1 MAKTTVNCP
10 NCRQPMTIELT
21 RLFDMNTDPQAK
33 QKLLSGSANY
43 YQCPTCHNQGVYPTP
58 LIYHDPDKEL
68 LLTYFPPELNVPLP
82 QQEQTFGPLIKKVVD
97 DLKPE
102 KRKGY
107 IFNPQSMLTQ
117 QRLFERILEAD
128 GITPEMM
135 KAQQEKLQLIQT
147 FLQAK
152 ADVLPEMVV
161 QNDTKIDEEFFT
173 LLAGLTQ
180 ASAAQGDEQ
189 GVKALTSLQK
199 VLLERSTLGKQAAAE
214 AAATRDA
221 MQELQDLSK
230 AGLTREKLLDL
241 LQKNASNETKL
252 TAQATM
258 ARGALDY
265 QFFQTLSERIDATSV
280 EQRAELTALREK
292 LLTITEQVDAALKAQ
307 AEQAQALL
315 DELLKSDKLEEA
327 VQQALPH
334 VNQAFGEVLNLAA
347 KKAQESNDEETLKK
361 ISTIVAI
368 IQSASASSVYVELI
382 ELLLQAPD
390 EKTRAEML
398 EKAGETVNDDFLQVL
413 VSLSNQVEQA
423 DNQPDLVAK
432 LKDLNR
438 EVLRFTMRRNLKD
451 GQSAS

>member
-135 KAQQEKLQLIQT
+135 KAQQEKLKLIQT

-199 VLLERSTLGKQAAAE
+199 VLLERSTLGRQAAAE

-252 TAQATM
+252 TAQATI

-347 KKAQESNDEETLKK
+347 KKAQEANDEETLKK

>member
-199 VLLERSTLGKQAAAE
+199 VLLERSTLGRQAAAE

-347 KKAQESNDEETLKK
+347 KKAQEANDEETLKK

-413 VSLSNQVEQA
+413 ASLSNQVEQA

>member
-199 VLLERSTLGKQAAAE
+199 VLLERSTLGRQAAAE

-221 MQELQDLSK
+221 IQELQDLSK

-241 LQKNASNETKL
+241 LQKSASNETKL

>member
-199 VLLERSTLGKQAAAE
+199 VLLERSTLGRQAAAE
-214 AAATRDA
+214 AAATHDA

>member
-68 LLTYFPPELNVPLP
+68 LITYFPPELNVPLP

-199 VLLERSTLGKQAAAE
+199 VLLERSTLGRQAAAE

-230 AGLTREKLLDL
+230 AGLTREKLLCC
-241 LQKNASNETKL
+241 K
-252 TAQATM
+252 
-258 ARGALDY
+258 R
-265 QFFQTLSERIDATSV
+265 
-280 EQRAELTALREK
+280 
-292 LLTITEQVDAALKAQ
+292 
-307 AEQAQALL
+307 
-315 DELLKSDKLEEA
+315 
-327 VQQALPH
+327 ALPMKP
-334 VNQAFGEVLNLAA
+334 N
-347 KKAQESNDEETLKK
+347 
-361 ISTIVAI
+361 
-368 IQSASASSVYVELI
+368 
-382 ELLLQAPD
+382 
-390 EKTRAEML
+390 
-398 EKAGETVNDDFLQVL
+398 
-413 VSLSNQVEQA
+413 
-423 DNQPDLVAK
+423 
-432 LKDLNR
+432 
-438 EVLRFTMRRNLKD
+438 
-451 GQSAS
+451 

>member
-199 VLLERSTLGKQAAAE
+199 VLLERSTLGRQAAAE

>member
-135 KAQQEKLQLIQT
+135 KAQQEKLKLIQT

-199 VLLERSTLGKQAAAE
+199 VLLERSTLGRQAAAE

-252 TAQATM
+252 TAQATI

-315 DELLKSDKLEEA
+315 DEL
-327 VQQALPH
+327 
-334 VNQAFGEVLNLAA
+334 
-347 KKAQESNDEETLKK
+347 
-361 ISTIVAI
+361 
-368 IQSASASSVYVELI
+368 
-382 ELLLQAPD
+382 
-390 EKTRAEML
+390 
-398 EKAGETVNDDFLQVL
+398 
-413 VSLSNQVEQA
+413 
-423 DNQPDLVAK
+423 
-432 LKDLNR
+432 
-438 EVLRFTMRRNLKD
+438 
-451 GQSAS
+451 

>member
-43 YQCPTCHNQGVYPTP
+43 YQCPTCHSQGVYPTP
-58 LIYHDPDKEL
+58 LVYHDPDKEL

-152 ADVLPEMVV
+152 ADVLPEMVT
-161 QNDTKIDEEFFT
+161 QNDAKIDEEFFT
-173 LLAGLTQ
+173 LLASLTQ

-189 GVKALTSLQK
+189 GVKALTGLQK
-199 VLLERSTLGKQAAAE
+199 VLLERSTLGRQAAAE

-221 MQELQDLSK
+221 LQELQDLSK

-241 LQKNASNETKL
+241 LRKNASDETKL

-265 QFFQTLSERIDATSV
+265 QFFQTLSERIDTANV

-307 AEQAQALL
+307 TEQAQALL

-334 VNQAFGEVLNLAA
+334 VNPAFGEVLNLAA
-347 KKAQESNDEETLKK
+347 KKAQEANDEETLKK
-361 ISTIVAI
+361 LSVIVAV
-368 IQSASASSVYVELI
+368 IQSASASSVYMELI

-398 EKAGETVNDDFLQVL
+398 EKAGESVNDDFMQVL
-413 VSLSNQVEQA
+413 AGLSNQVEQA
-423 DNQPDLVAK
+423 GNQPELVTK

-451 GQSAS
+451 GQSAQ

>member
-1 MAKTTVNCP
+1 MFCL
-10 NCRQPMTIELT
+10 RWSSRMT
-21 RLFDMNTDPQAK
+21 
-33 QKLLSGSANY
+33 
-43 YQCPTCHNQGVYPTP
+43 
-58 LIYHDPDKEL
+58 
-68 LLTYFPPELNVPLP
+68 
-82 QQEQTFGPLIKKVVD
+82 
-97 DLKPE
+97 LK
-102 KRKGY
+102 
-107 IFNPQSMLTQ
+107 SMRNFSL
-117 QRLFERILEAD
+117 A
-128 GITPEMM
+128 
-135 KAQQEKLQLIQT
+135 
-147 FLQAK
+147 
-152 ADVLPEMVV
+152 
-161 QNDTKIDEEFFT
+161 
-173 LLAGLTQ
+173 AGLTQ
-180 ASAAQGDEQ
+180 ASAARGDEQ

-199 VLLERSTLGKQAAAE
+199 VLLERSTLGRQAAAE

-221 MQELQDLSK
+221 IQELQDLSK

-347 KKAQESNDEETLKK
+347 KKAQEANDEETLKK

-398 EKAGETVNDDFLQVL
+398 ERPA
-413 VSLSNQVEQA
+413 
-423 DNQPDLVAK
+423 
-432 LKDLNR
+432 
-438 EVLRFTMRRNLKD
+438 NL
-451 GQSAS
+451 

>member
-199 VLLERSTLGKQAAAE
+199 VLLERSTLGRQAAAE

-221 MQELQDLSK
+221 IQELQDLSK

>member
-199 VLLERSTLGKQAAAE
+199 VLLERSTLGRQAAAE

-252 TAQATM
+252 TAQATI

-347 KKAQESNDEETLKK
+347 KKAQEANDEETLKK